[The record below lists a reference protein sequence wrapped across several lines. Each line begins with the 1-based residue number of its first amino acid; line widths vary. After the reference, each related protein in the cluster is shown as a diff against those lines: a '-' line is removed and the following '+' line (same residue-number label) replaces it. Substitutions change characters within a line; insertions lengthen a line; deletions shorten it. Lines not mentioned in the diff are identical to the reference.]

1 MVVTA
6 KPSQQRNK
14 TSITVVLQL
23 YCILFSAIQRRYKC
37 NITAVFANLQLIKKH
52 PAEMVHRMRVFA
64 AAWCRGLVYFVKA
77 EVGTQAL
84 GHDDAV
90 GGLVVFQKGGHDA
103 GQGEGT
109 AVEGVRQFGLAIGVF
124 ET

>member
-1 MVVTA
+1 
-6 KPSQQRNK
+6 
-14 TSITVVLQL
+14 
-23 YCILFSAIQRRYKC
+23 
-37 NITAVFANLQLIKKH
+37 
-52 PAEMVHRMRVFA
+52 MRVFTV
-64 AAWCRGLVYFVKA
+64 AWCRGLVYFVKA

-109 AVEGVRQFGLAIGVF
+109 AVEGVSQFGLAIGVF

>member
-1 MVVTA
+1 
-6 KPSQQRNK
+6 
-14 TSITVVLQL
+14 
-23 YCILFSAIQRRYKC
+23 
-37 NITAVFANLQLIKKH
+37 
-52 PAEMVHRMRVFA
+52 MRVFS
-64 AAWCRGLVYFVKA
+64 AAWCRGLVDLVKA

-103 GQGEGT
+103 GQGEGA
-109 AVEGVRQFGLAIGVF
+109 AVEGVRKFGLAIGVF